1 MTAPFKTWK
10 VLPHGKLTEVE
21 GNILT
26 VEGDIPMPVGE
37 FHRRMTVVRVQSGQ
51 LVIFSAIALDEDQM
65 RQLEAWGR
73 PAWLV
78 VPNDHHRL
86 DARAWKDRF
95 PDIQVITPIGA
106 REKVE
111 KAVPV
116 DAVSADFGDATVV
129 LIDVPGTQSHEAA
142 LEVTGANGLT
152 LVINDLIGNIRGE
165 TGFGGWLLR
174 RMGFA
179 GDEPHLPGPVKAA
192 IVKDKATL
200 AAQLERWAAMPTL
213 KRIVVS
219 HGEIIEDDP
228 QGALRTLAASMA

>member
-21 GNILT
+21 DNILT

-37 FHRRMTVVRVQSGQ
+37 FHRRMTVVRLQSGQ

-95 PDIQVITPIGA
+95 PDIQVITPTGA

-116 DAVSADFGDATVV
+116 DAVSADFGDAAVV
-129 LIDVPGTQSHEAA
+129 LIDVPGTQGHEAA

-228 QGALRTLAASMA
+228 QGALRTLAASLA